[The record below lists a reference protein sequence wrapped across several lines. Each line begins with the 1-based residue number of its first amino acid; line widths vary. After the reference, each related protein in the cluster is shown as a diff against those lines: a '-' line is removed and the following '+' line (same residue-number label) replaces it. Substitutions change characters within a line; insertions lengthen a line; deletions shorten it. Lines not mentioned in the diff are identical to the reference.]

1 MNFKIIAT
9 DFDGTLC
16 ENKWPDI
23 GAPNYEV
30 IDYLIEQRRCGCKI
44 VLWTCR
50 VGDELTNAVA
60 WCRDRDL
67 EFDAVNRNV
76 KEVVELFG
84 SDTRKI
90 FANEYIDDLMN
101 ARFDLPY
108 HVGKVNKK
116 EMGQTDEWIYSPLG
130 GVDAVHNKL
139 FEAVEK
145 ALGFKLFIWQKAY
158 IAHGEFRRYG
168 ATTAEIL
175 RDLLNVSK
183 PPLDY
188 SRPPVNNMARFY
200 RDETREIK
208 RKLYDSGIPTRPVFF
223 SLSDKVSWNATVKDL
238 GYDISPTVTSGL
250 SPNAIRYLFGYPAL
264 EEYPKFRSQYLGEP
278 IKDNKDEG

>member
-50 VGDELTNAVA
+50 V
-60 WCRDRDL
+60 
-67 EFDAVNRNV
+67 
-76 KEVVELFG
+76 
-84 SDTRKI
+84 
-90 FANEYIDDLMN
+90 
-101 ARFDLPY
+101 
-108 HVGKVNKK
+108 
-116 EMGQTDEWIYSPLG
+116 
-130 GVDAVHNKL
+130 AVHNKL